1 MTTTYSLQ
9 HLGIPAITVNQ
20 FARIVSVNRDA
31 AEFFRLSQEE
41 TVGREWHGVVRSEME
56 TECCALC
63 NTRRALRHGQTIQ
76 PIEMTVSTNDC
87 CRRRVVIVPL
97 PTSTDT
103 NGEITFL
110 IFDESRAGLFAPVTS
125 APARPQVRELKEG
138 RLIDDLTVRERD
150 ILGCVVEGL
159 DARGIASTLGIS
171 HATARNYVQRIL
183 TKLGARNKA
192 EAVNVALTYD
202 LLAS

>member
-9 HLGIPAITVNQ
+9 QLGIPAITVNQ
-20 FARIVSVNRDA
+20 FARITSVNRDA
-31 AEFFRLSQEE
+31 AEFFRLSQDE
-41 TVGREWHGVVRSEME
+41 TVGREWHSVVRSETE

-63 NTRRALRHGQTIQ
+63 STRRALRHGQTIQ
-76 PIEMTVSTNDC
+76 PIEMTVSTHDC
-87 CRRRVVIVPL
+87 CRRHVVVVPL
-97 PTSTDT
+97 PTSAATE
-103 NGEITFL
+103 GEITFL
-110 IFDESRAGLFAPVTS
+110 IIDESRAGLFAPVS
-125 APARPQVRELKEG
+125 SEPARPRVRELKED
-138 RLIDDLTVRERD
+138 RIIDELTVRERD

-159 DARGIASTLGIS
+159 DARGIASSLGIS

-192 EAVNVALTYD
+192 EAVNVALTYN